1 MAAAAAS
8 SEAQLHWLALHLTP
22 GLGARSA
29 YRLVQIFGHAERIM
43 HASASEI
50 HAAVPRLPKA
60 VVASVEAGI
69 AFEDAALE
77 QRKAEAAGA
86 VIITID
92 DPRYP
97 DRLKEIDDPPILL
110 YALGRT
116 DLLKQPSV
124 AVVGTRRPTP
134 YGRAAAEKLS
144 RDIVELGVTHVSGMA
159 RGVDACSHRGALA
172 GGGDTVAVL
181 GTGVDR
187 PYPRENQKLYRE
199 ILERGLVVSQFRMGE
214 SPFAQNFPK
223 RNRIIAGVSYATLVV
238 EGAQYS
244 GSLITARLA
253 MEQNRE
259 VLAIP
264 GPITSKPS
272 WGPNLLIRDG
282 AKLVQEATDI
292 VEELP
297 YEVRLNLKP
306 RMEAAMAGA
315 EGSDGGLGDGAEAG
329 DGHSTPAMDMISAA
343 GRKVFRVLR
352 VDEAVHIDAIIRE
365 CGDEPPAEV
374 LAALSELELFGGV
387 RQMPG
392 KYFVR
397 TWND

>member
-1 MAAAAAS
+1 MAADKAS
-8 SEAQLHWLALHLTP
+8 PEAQLHWLALHLTP
-22 GLGARSA
+22 GLGARNA
-29 YRLVQIFGHAERIM
+29 YRLVQIFGHPERVL
-43 HASASEI
+43 HASASEL

-60 VVASVEAGI
+60 VVSSVEAGI
-69 AFEDAALE
+69 AFEDAAVE
-77 QRKAEAAGA
+77 MRKAEAAG
-86 VIITID
+86 VEIIPIQ

-97 DRLKEIDDPPILL
+97 ENLKEIDDPPILL
-110 YALGRT
+110 YALGRAE
-116 DLLKQPSV
+116 LLRTASV
-124 AVVGTRRPTP
+124 AVVGTRRSTP
-134 YGRAAAEKLS
+134 YGRAVSEKLS
-144 RDIVELGVTHVSGMA
+144 RDLVELGVTHVSGMA
-159 RGVDACSHRGALA
+159 RGIDACSHRGALQA
-172 GGGDTVAVL
+172 GGDTVAVL

-187 PYPRENQKLYRE
+187 PYPRENEKIYRE
-199 ILERGLVVSQFRMGE
+199 IAERGVVISQFRMGE
-214 SPFAQNFPK
+214 TPFAQNFPK
-223 RNRIIAGVSYATLVV
+223 RNRIISGMSLATLVV

-259 VLAIP
+259 VMAIP

-272 WGPNLLIRDG
+272 WGPNLLIKDG

-297 YEVRLNLKP
+297 LEVRLNLRP
-306 RMEAAMAGA
+306 RMAAAMASDDGETERGEGGNGQSGA
-315 EGSDGGLGDGAEAG
+315 S
-329 DGHSTPAMDMISAA
+329 MDMISAA

-365 CGDEPPAEV
+365 CADEPAAEI

-387 RQMPG
+387 KQMPG

>member
-1 MAAAAAS
+1 MAADKAS
-8 SEAQLHWLALHLTP
+8 PEAQLHWLALHLTP
-22 GLGARSA
+22 GLGARNA
-29 YRLVQIFGHAERIM
+29 YRLVQIFGHPERVL
-43 HASASEI
+43 HASASEL

-60 VVASVEAGI
+60 IVSSVEAGI
-69 AFEDAALE
+69 AFEDAAVE
-77 QRKAEAAGA
+77 MRKAEAAGIE
-86 VIITID
+86 IIPIQ

-116 DLLKQPSV
+116 ELLGAASV

-134 YGRAAAEKLS
+134 YGRAVSEKLA
-144 RDIVELGVTHVSGMA
+144 RDLVELGVTHVSGMA
-159 RGVDACSHRGALA
+159 RGIDACSHRGALEA
-172 GGGDTVAVL
+172 GGDTVAVL

-187 PYPRENQKLYRE
+187 PYPRENETIYRE
-199 ILERGLVVSQFRMGE
+199 IVKRGLVISQFRLGE
-214 SPFAQNFPK
+214 TPFAQNFPK
-223 RNRIIAGVSYATLVV
+223 RNRIISGMTLGTLVV

-259 VLAIP
+259 VMAIP

-272 WGPNLLIRDG
+272 WGPNLLIKDG
-282 AKLVQEATDI
+282 AKLVQEAADI
-292 VEELP
+292 LEELP
-297 YEVRLNLKP
+297 LEVRLKLRP
-306 RMEAAMAGA
+306 RMAAAMAAGD
-315 EGSDGGLGDGAEAG
+315 EQTGDGEPA
-329 DGHSTPAMDMISAA
+329 DGQSQASMDMISAA

-365 CGDEPPAEV
+365 CVDEPAAEV

-387 RQMPG
+387 KQMPG

>member
-1 MAAAAAS
+1 MAADKAS
-8 SEAQLHWLALHLTP
+8 PEAQLHWLALHLTP
-22 GLGARSA
+22 GLGARNA
-29 YRLVQIFGHAERIM
+29 YRLVQIFGHPERVL
-43 HASASEI
+43 HASASEL

-60 VVASVEAGI
+60 VVSSVEAGI
-69 AFEDAALE
+69 AFEDAAVE
-77 QRKAEAAGA
+77 MRKAEAAGIE
-86 VIITID
+86 IIPTQ

-97 DRLKEIDDPPILL
+97 ERLKEIDDPPILL

-116 DLLKQPSV
+116 ELLGAASV

-134 YGRAAAEKLS
+134 YGRAVSERLT
-144 RDIVELGVTHVSGMA
+144 RDLVELGVTHVSGMA
-159 RGVDACSHRGALA
+159 RGIDACSHRGALEA
-172 GGGDTVAVL
+172 GGDTVAVL

-187 PYPRENQKLYRE
+187 PYPRENEKIYRE
-199 ILERGLVVSQFRMGE
+199 IVKRGLVISQFRLGE
-214 SPFAQNFPK
+214 TPFAQNFPK
-223 RNRIIAGVSYATLVV
+223 RNRIISGMSLGTLVV

-259 VLAIP
+259 VMAIP

-272 WGPNLLIRDG
+272 WGPNLLIKDG
-282 AKLVQEATDI
+282 AKLVQEAADI
-292 VEELP
+292 LEELP
-297 YEVRLNLKP
+297 LEVRLNLRP
-306 RMEAAMAGA
+306 RMAAAMAAGD
-315 EGSDGGLGDGAEAG
+315 EQTGLGERADGQSQA
-329 DGHSTPAMDMISAA
+329 SMDMISAA

-365 CGDEPPAEV
+365 CVDEPAAEV

-387 RQMPG
+387 KQMPG